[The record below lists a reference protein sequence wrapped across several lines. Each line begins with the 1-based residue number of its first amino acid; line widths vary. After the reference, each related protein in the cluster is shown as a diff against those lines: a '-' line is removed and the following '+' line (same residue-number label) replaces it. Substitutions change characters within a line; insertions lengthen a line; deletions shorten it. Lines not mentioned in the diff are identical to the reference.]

1 MLMNLRGISALRF
14 TPMSAAYAF
23 ILVSLVLERL
33 FDPLVAIP
41 AILAGL
47 LCRRWAHLV
56 GVAVVIAAAVE
67 AAGYVSNFQPAAMVV
82 TWACA
87 AAWGSPAYGLK
98 KRLTRRRDRLSGKV
112 PSS

>member
-1 MLMNLRGISALRF
+1 
-14 TPMSAAYAF
+14 MSAAYSFLLA
-23 ILVSLVLERL
+23 SLVLERL

-47 LCRRWAHLV
+47 MCRRWAYLA
-56 GVAVVIAAAVE
+56 GAAVVIAAVVE
-67 AAGYVSNFQPAAMVV
+67 AARYVSNFQPAAAVV

-87 AAWGSPAYGLK
+87 AAWGSLAYGLK
-98 KRLTRRRDRLSGKV
+98 RKLTPRRDRLSGKV

>member
-1 MLMNLRGISALRF
+1 
-14 TPMSAAYAF
+14 MSAAYTF

-41 AILAGL
+41 AIVAGL
-47 LCRRWAHLV
+47 FCWRWAHLASAA
-56 GVAVVIAAAVE
+56 VAIAAAVE
-67 AAGYVSNFQPAAMVV
+67 AARYVSNFQPAAAVV

-87 AAWGSPAYGLK
+87 AAWGSLAYGLK
-98 KRLTRRRDRLSGKV
+98 RKLTQRRDRLSGKV

>member
-1 MLMNLRGISALRF
+1 
-14 TPMSAAYAF
+14 MSAAYSF
-23 ILVSLVLERL
+23 LLVALLVERL

-41 AILAGL
+41 AIAAGL

-56 GVAVVIAAAVE
+56 SVAVVIAAAVE
-67 AAGYVSNFQPAAMVV
+67 AARYVSNFQPAVAVV

-87 AAWGSPAYGLK
+87 AAWGLLAYGLK
-98 KRLTRRRDRLSGKV
+98 NKLIQRRDRLSGKV

>member
-1 MLMNLRGISALRF
+1 
-14 TPMSAAYAF
+14 MSAAYSFLLA
-23 ILVSLVLERL
+23 SLVLERL

-47 LCRRWAHLV
+47 LCRRWAHLA

-67 AAGYVSNFQPAAMVV
+67 AARYVSNFQPAAAVV

-87 AAWGSPAYGLK
+87 AAWGSLAYALRK
-98 KRLTRRRDRLSGKV
+98 KLTQRRDRLSGKV

>member
-1 MLMNLRGISALRF
+1 
-14 TPMSAAYAF
+14 MSTAYSF
-23 ILVSLVLERL
+23 LLVSLILERL

-41 AILAGL
+41 ASVAGS
-47 LCRRWAHLV
+47 CA

-67 AAGYVSNFQPAAMVV
+67 AARYISNFQPAVAVV

-87 AAWGSPAYGLK
+87 AAWGLLAYGLK
-98 KRLTRRRDRLSGKV
+98 KKLIQRRDRLSGKV

>member
-1 MLMNLRGISALRF
+1 
-14 TPMSAAYAF
+14 MSAAYSFVLA
-23 ILVSLVLERL
+23 SLLLERL

-41 AILAGL
+41 AIVAGF

-67 AAGYVSNFQPAAMVV
+67 AARYVSNFQPALAVA
-82 TWACA
+82 TWAA
-87 AAWGSPAYGLK
+87 AGVWGSMAYT
-98 KRLTRRRDRLSGKV
+98 LTRKLARHRAINGKA

>member
-1 MLMNLRGISALRF
+1 
-14 TPMSAAYAF
+14 MSAAYSF
-23 ILVSLVLERL
+23 LLVSSILERL

>member
-1 MLMNLRGISALRF
+1 
-14 TPMSAAYAF
+14 MSAAYSF
-23 ILVSLVLERL
+23 LLVSSILERL

-47 LCRRWAHLV
+47 LCRRWAHLA

-67 AAGYVSNFQPAAMVV
+67 AARYVSNFQPAAAVV

-87 AAWGSPAYGLK
+87 AAWGSLAYALRK
-98 KRLTRRRDRLSGKV
+98 KLTQRRDRLSGKV

>member
-1 MLMNLRGISALRF
+1 
-14 TPMSAAYAF
+14 MSAAYAF

-47 LCRRWAHLV
+47 LCRRWAHLA

-67 AAGYVSNFQPAAMVV
+67 AARYVSNFQPAAAVV

-87 AAWGSPAYGLK
+87 AAWGSLAYGLK
-98 KRLTRRRDRLSGKV
+98 RKLTQRRDKLSGKV